1 MDIQVNGPGI
11 LFKIPLLGG
20 IEITQSI
27 VNMWLL
33 MAVILLASIYLT
45 RGMRTQNPRRRQI
58 IAETIVKAV
67 QDMVAKNAGAQNMH
81 RCAFAASIFAAA
93 LLSGLMGLLGM
104 FAPTADLSTCIGWS
118 LVVFAA
124 ITLQRIRT
132 RRLSGYIKSFA
143 EPYGFMTPINIISE
157 ISLPLSM
164 AFRMF
169 GNMAS
174 GAIVMLLIYSALA
187 SLGGMLLQIGIPA
200 VFSIYFDVF
209 ASALQAFIFT
219 MLAMIYIRLAGE

>member
-1 MDIQVNGPGI
+1 MDIEVNGPGI
-11 LFKIPLLGG
+11 LFEIPLPGG
-20 IEITQSI
+20 IQITESI

-33 MAVILLASIYLT
+33 MAAIALVSLMLT
-45 RGMRTQNPRRRQI
+45 RGMRTQNPCRRQV
-58 IAETIVKAV
+58 IAETIVKTV
-67 QDMVAKNAGAQNMH
+67 QELAYKNAGAGNMQ
-81 RCAFAASIFAAA
+81 RCAFAAAIFAVA
-93 LLSGLMGLLGM
+93 LFSGLMGLAGM
-104 FAPTADLSTCIGWS
+104 FAPSADLSTCIGWA
-118 LVVFAA
+118 LTVFAE
-124 ITLQRIRT
+124 ITLTRIR
-132 RRLSGYIKSFA
+132 RRKLSGYIRSFA

-169 GNMAS
+169 GNIAS
-174 GAIVMLLIYSALA
+174 GAVVMLLIYAALA
-187 SLGGMLLQIGIPA
+187 SLGSPVFQIGIPA